1 VNPTLLA
8 PVDLAFAR
16 LFLMYQTDPAE
27 ALRKIAALVRPGGR
41 IVAIDILPD
50 RNYPA
55 FDPPIPTA
63 ERIIRLFFALVQRI
77 GGTVDVART
86 YQTLCEQAGLRLLGQ
101 RGWFGVARDPGNYV
115 ALYQEIFAS
124 MRISLVAMDLS
135 TEEEL
140 RALRQEMDS
149 ARTQPVRFA
158 ASNLQVEM
166 IADTC

>member
-1 VNPTLLA
+1 LP
-8 PVDLAFAR
+8 P
-16 LFLMYQTDPAE
+16 
-27 ALRKIAALVRPGGR
+27 LVRPGGR

-115 ALYQEIFAS
+115 ALYQVRDGLCRYA
-124 MRISLVAMDLS
+124 
-135 TEEEL
+135 
-140 RALRQEMDS
+140 
-149 ARTQPVRFA
+149 ARSVCSQQPAGGDDCRYLPDGQ
-158 ASNLQVEM
+158 S
-166 IADTC
+166 